1 MENKETFSKKEI
13 ENIYRMKNE
22 IEDLIKTKELFEYY
36 IVSSPTAT
44 DKFTKHSYRS
54 HPSFV
59 IAGGVF
65 ASIFHKEEIN
75 DIDVFILGEHHI
87 IHSEDWI
94 TPNYDAFS
102 TLIRYKEGR
111 WNVQFRL
118 DEDDNYHNPHV
129 FGTAT
134 HKESGIQYIMTDH
147 LTRQDLLKDFDFV
160 HCTVSYHEGKLNIN
174 RGAYDAIANK
184 HLVPQNRKKKIKQWR
199 QDKFIGRGWSDHT
212 NPDYKL
218 ITIFDKAIERAMA
231 QKSAEIRKEY
241 EWPVY
246 PQSTSSTITGAE
258 LDEKAWK
265 ELFEKDKEKWK
276 MKTESALAN
285 YWTDILQEE

>member
-36 IVSSPTAT
+36 IVSTPTAT
-44 DKFTKHSYRS
+44 DKFTKHSYRN

-65 ASIFHKEEIN
+65 ASIFHKEKIF

-87 IHSEDWI
+87 ISSEDWI
-94 TPNYDAFS
+94 TPNYDHFS
-102 TLIRYKEGR
+102 SLIRYKNGR

-134 HKESGIQYIMTDH
+134 HKESGIQYIMTNH
-147 LTRQDLLKDFDFV
+147 LTRQELLKDFDFV

-199 QDKFIGRGWSDHT
+199 QDKFIGRGWWDENNPIVNQTGRTLKDIMDEVLDKKGVDIFEDALKHPPVVNPTNLSDRT
-212 NPDYKL
+212 
-218 ITIFDKAIERAMA
+218 
-231 QKSAEIRKEY
+231 
-241 EWPVY
+241 
-246 PQSTSSTITGAE
+246 
-258 LDEKAWK
+258 
-265 ELFEKDKEKWK
+265 WK
-276 MKTESALAN
+276 MLINDTDKMSHKQV
-285 YWTDILQEE
+285 WTNSTKVI

>member
-44 DKFTKHSYRS
+44 DKFTKHSYRN

-65 ASIFHKEEIN
+65 ASIFHKEKIN
-75 DIDVFILGEHHI
+75 DIDVFILGERHI
-87 IHSEDWI
+87 INSEEWI

-102 TLIRYKEGR
+102 TLIRYKDGR

-129 FGTAT
+129 YGTAT

-199 QDKFIGRGWSDHT
+199 RDKFRGRGWWDDDNPVNQTGRTIKDIMDEILDKKGVDIFQDALKHPAINPT
-212 NPDYKL
+212 NLGDDVWNDLLKQDGK
-218 ITIFDKAIERAMA
+218 ISHK
-231 QKSAEIRKEY
+231 Q
-241 EWPVY
+241 V
-246 PQSTSSTITGAE
+246 
-258 LDEKAWK
+258 
-265 ELFEKDKEKWK
+265 
-276 MKTESALAN
+276 
-285 YWTDILQEE
+285 WTNTTDPYLQTK

>member
-36 IVSSPTAT
+36 IVSTPTAT
-44 DKFTKHSYRS
+44 DKFTKHSYRN

-65 ASIFHKEEIN
+65 ASIFHKEKIN

-87 IHSEDWI
+87 ISSEDWI
-94 TPNYDAFS
+94 TPNYDHFS
-102 TLIRYKEGR
+102 SLIRYKEGK
-111 WNVQFRL
+111 WNVQFRFN
-118 DEDDNYHNPHV
+118 EDDNYYNPHV

-147 LTRQDLLKDFDFV
+147 LTRQELLKDFDFV

-199 QDKFIGRGWSDHT
+199 QDKFIRRGWWDDDNPIVNQTGRTIKDIMDEVLDKKGVDIFQDALKHPHPVINPT
-212 NPDYKL
+212 NLGD
-218 ITIFDKAIERAMA
+218 D
-231 QKSAEIRKEY
+231 
-241 EWPVY
+241 V
-246 PQSTSSTITGAE
+246 
-258 LDEKAWK
+258 
-265 ELFEKDKEKWK
+265 
-276 MKTESALAN
+276 
-285 YWTDILQEE
+285 WTDLLKQDGKISHKQVWTNSTKVI

>member
-22 IEDLIKTKELFEYY
+22 IEDLIKNKELFEYY

-44 DKFTKHSYRS
+44 DKFTKHTYKN

-65 ASIFHKEEIN
+65 ASIFHKEKIF
-75 DIDVFILGEHHI
+75 DIDVFILGERHI
-87 IHSEDWI
+87 ISSEDWI
-94 TPNYDAFS
+94 TPNSDHFS
-102 TLIRYKEGR
+102 SLIRYKEGR
-111 WNVQFRL
+111 WNVKFRL
-118 DEDDNYHNPHV
+118 DEDDKYHNPHV

-134 HKESGIQYIMTDH
+134 HKESGVQYIMTDH

-199 QDKFIGRGWSDHT
+199 MEKFLSRGWWDENNPIVNQHGRTIKDIMEEVLDKRGVDIFQDALKHPAINPT
-212 NPDYKL
+212 NLGDDVWRELMDGSHKQVW
-218 ITIFDKAIERAMA
+218 TN
-231 QKSAEIRKEY
+231 
-241 EWPVY
+241 
-246 PQSTSSTITGAE
+246 STKVI
-258 LDEKAWK
+258 
-265 ELFEKDKEKWK
+265 
-276 MKTESALAN
+276 
-285 YWTDILQEE
+285 

>member
-22 IEDLIKTKELFEYY
+22 IEDLIKTKELLEYY
-36 IVSSPTAT
+36 IVSTPTAT
-44 DKFTKHSYRS
+44 DKFTKHSYNKN

-65 ASIFHKEEIN
+65 ASIFHKEKIN

-87 IHSEDWI
+87 ISSEDWI
-94 TPNYDAFS
+94 TPNYDHFS
-102 TLIRYKEGR
+102 SLIRYKDGR
-111 WNVQFRL
+111 WNVQFHL
-118 DEDDNYHNPHV
+118 DEGDNYHNPHV

-199 QDKFIGRGWSDHT
+199 KDKFIGRGWWDDDNPVNTTVRTIKDIMDEILDKKGVDIFQDALKHPAINPT
-212 NPDYKL
+212 N
-218 ITIFDKAIERAMA
+218 
-231 QKSAEIRKEY
+231 
-241 EWPVY
+241 
-246 PQSTSSTITGAE
+246 
-258 LDEKAWK
+258 LD
-265 ELFEKDKEKWK
+265 DDV
-276 MKTESALAN
+276 
-285 YWTDILQEE
+285 WTDLLKQDGKISHKQVWTNSTKVI

>member
-36 IVSSPTAT
+36 IVSTPTAT
-44 DKFTKHSYRS
+44 DKFTKHSFRN

-65 ASIFHKEEIN
+65 ASIFHKEKIN

-87 IHSEDWI
+87 ISSENWI
-94 TPNYDAFS
+94 TPNYDYFS
-102 TLIRYKEGR
+102 SLFRYKEGR
-111 WNVQFRL
+111 WNVQFHL

-147 LTRQDLLKDFDFV
+147 LKRQDLLKDFDFV

-174 RGAYDAIANK
+174 RGAYDAIANR
-184 HLVPQNRKKKIKQWR
+184 HLVPQNRKMKIKQWR
-199 QDKFIGRGWSDHT
+199 RDKFRGRGWWDDDNPVNTTSRTIKDIMDEILDKKGVDIFEDALKHPAINPTRLGDDVWNDLLQQDGMSHKQVWT
-212 NPDYKL
+212 N
-218 ITIFDKAIERAMA
+218 
-231 QKSAEIRKEY
+231 
-241 EWPVY
+241 
-246 PQSTSSTITGAE
+246 STKVI
-258 LDEKAWK
+258 
-265 ELFEKDKEKWK
+265 
-276 MKTESALAN
+276 
-285 YWTDILQEE
+285 

>member
-22 IEDLIKTKELFEYY
+22 IEDLIKTKELFNYY
-36 IVSSPTAT
+36 IISMPTAT
-44 DKFTKHSYRS
+44 EKLTKHSYTKN
-54 HPSFV
+54 HVSFV

-65 ASIFHKEEIN
+65 ASIFHKEKIN
-75 DIDVFILGEHHI
+75 DIDVFILGERHI
-87 IHSEDWI
+87 INSEEWI

-129 FGTAT
+129 YGTAT

-199 QDKFIGRGWSDHT
+199 QDKFIGRGWWDENNPVNTTGRTIKDIMDEVLDKKGVDIFEDALTHPHPVINPT
-212 NPDYKL
+212 NLGD
-218 ITIFDKAIERAMA
+218 D
-231 QKSAEIRKEY
+231 
-241 EWPVY
+241 V
-246 PQSTSSTITGAE
+246 
-258 LDEKAWK
+258 
-265 ELFEKDKEKWK
+265 
-276 MKTESALAN
+276 
-285 YWTDILQEE
+285 WTDLLKQDGKISQKQVWTNSTKVI

>member
-36 IVSSPTAT
+36 IVSTPTAT
-44 DKFTKHSYRS
+44 DKFTKHSYRN

-65 ASIFHKEEIN
+65 ASIFHKEKIF
-75 DIDVFILGEHHI
+75 DIDVFILGERHI
-87 IHSEDWI
+87 ISSEDWI
-94 TPNYDAFS
+94 TPNYDHFS
-102 TLIRYKEGR
+102 SLIRYKEGD
-111 WNVQFRL
+111 WYVKFRL
-118 DEDDNYHNPHV
+118 DEDDKYHNPHV
-129 FGTAT
+129 FGTAS
-134 HKESGIQYIMTDH
+134 HKESGVQYIMTDH

-199 QDKFIGRGWSDHT
+199 QDKFISRGWWDENNPIVNQTGRTIKDIMEEILDKKGADIFTDALKHPAINPT
-212 NPDYKL
+212 NLGDDVWNDLLQQDGK
-218 ITIFDKAIERAMA
+218 ISHKQVWTN
-231 QKSAEIRKEY
+231 
-241 EWPVY
+241 
-246 PQSTSSTITGAE
+246 STKVI
-258 LDEKAWK
+258 
-265 ELFEKDKEKWK
+265 
-276 MKTESALAN
+276 
-285 YWTDILQEE
+285 

>member
-1 MENKETFSKKEI
+1 MENKETFSNKEI

-36 IVSSPTAT
+36 IVSTPTAT
-44 DKFTKHSYRS
+44 DKFTKHSYRN

-65 ASIFHKEEIN
+65 ASIFHKEKIN

-87 IHSEDWI
+87 ISSEDWI

-102 TLIRYKEGR
+102 TLIRYKEGL
-111 WNVQFRL
+111 WNVKFRL
-118 DEDDNYHNPHV
+118 NEEDKYHNPHV

-134 HKESGIQYIMTDH
+134 HKESGIQYVMTDH

-199 QDKFIGRGWSDHT
+199 QDKFIRRGWWDDNNPIVNQTGRTLKDIMEEVLDKKGVDIFQDALKHPPVINPTNLSDRT
-212 NPDYKL
+212 
-218 ITIFDKAIERAMA
+218 
-231 QKSAEIRKEY
+231 
-241 EWPVY
+241 
-246 PQSTSSTITGAE
+246 
-258 LDEKAWK
+258 
-265 ELFEKDKEKWK
+265 WK
-276 MKTESALAN
+276 MLINDTDKMRQT
-285 YWTDILQEE
+285 WTNSTKVI

>member
-36 IVSSPTAT
+36 IVSTPTAT
-44 DKFTKHSYRS
+44 DKLTKHFYNKD
-54 HPSFV
+54 HVSFV

-65 ASIFHKEEIN
+65 ASIFHKEKIN
-75 DIDVFILGEHHI
+75 DIDMFILGERHI
-87 IHSEDWI
+87 INSEEWI

-102 TLIRYKEGR
+102 TLIRYKTGR
-111 WNVQFRL
+111 WNVQFHL

-147 LTRQDLLKDFDFV
+147 LTRQDLLKDFDFL

-199 QDKFIGRGWSDHT
+199 QDKFLSRGWWDENNPLVNQHGRTIKDIMDEVLDKRGVDIFQDALKHPPVVNPT
-212 NPDYKL
+212 NLGD
-218 ITIFDKAIERAMA
+218 DM
-231 QKSAEIRKEY
+231 
-241 EWPVY
+241 
-246 PQSTSSTITGAE
+246 
-258 LDEKAWK
+258 
-265 ELFEKDKEKWK
+265 
-276 MKTESALAN
+276 
-285 YWTDILQEE
+285 WTDLLKQDGKISHKQVWTNTTDPYLQTK

>member
-44 DKFTKHSYRS
+44 DKFTKHTYKN

-65 ASIFHKEEIN
+65 ASIFHKEKIK

-111 WNVQFRL
+111 WNVQFHL
-118 DEDDNYHNPHV
+118 EEDDNYHNPHV

-174 RGAYDAIANK
+174 RGAYDAIANR

-199 QDKFIGRGWSDHT
+199 KDKFRGRGWWDDDYPVNQTGRTIKDIMDEILDKKGVDIFQDALKHPPVINPTNLDHDVWKRLMDDSDR
-212 NPDYKL
+212 
-218 ITIFDKAIERAMA
+218 I
-231 QKSAEIRKEY
+231 QQ
-241 EWPVY
+241 V
-246 PQSTSSTITGAE
+246 
-258 LDEKAWK
+258 
-265 ELFEKDKEKWK
+265 
-276 MKTESALAN
+276 
-285 YWTDILQEE
+285 WTDSTKVI

>member
-44 DKFTKHSYRS
+44 DKFTKHSYRN

-65 ASIFHKEEIN
+65 ASIFHKEKVN

-111 WNVQFRL
+111 WNVKFHL
-118 DEDDNYHNPHV
+118 DEGDDYHNPRV
-129 FGTAT
+129 YGTAT
-134 HKESGIQYIMTDH
+134 HKESSIQYIMTDH

-174 RGAYDAIANK
+174 RGAYDAIANR

-199 QDKFIGRGWSDHT
+199 RDKFRGRGWWDDDNPVNTTSRTIKDIMDEVLDKKGVDIFQDALKHPPVINPTNIDHDVWKRLMDDSDR
-212 NPDYKL
+212 
-218 ITIFDKAIERAMA
+218 I
-231 QKSAEIRKEY
+231 QQ
-241 EWPVY
+241 V
-246 PQSTSSTITGAE
+246 
-258 LDEKAWK
+258 
-265 ELFEKDKEKWK
+265 
-276 MKTESALAN
+276 
-285 YWTDILQEE
+285 WTDSTKVI

>member
-36 IVSSPTAT
+36 IVSTPTAT
-44 DKFTKHSYRS
+44 DKFTKHSYRN

-65 ASIFHKEEIN
+65 ASIFHKEKIN

-87 IHSEDWI
+87 ISSEDWI
-94 TPNYDAFS
+94 TPNYDHFS
-102 TLIRYKEGR
+102 SLIRYKEGR
-111 WNVQFRL
+111 WNVQFHL
-118 DEDDNYHNPHV
+118 EEDDNYHNPHV

-134 HKESGIQYIMTDH
+134 HKESGVQYIMTDH

-174 RGAYDAIANK
+174 RGAYDAIANR
-184 HLVPQNRKKKIKQWR
+184 HLVPQNRKMKIKQWR
-199 QDKFIGRGWSDHT
+199 RDKFRGRGWWDDDYQVNTTGRTIKDIMDEILDKKGVDIFTDALKHPAINPT
-212 NPDYKL
+212 NLGD
-218 ITIFDKAIERAMA
+218 
-231 QKSAEIRKEY
+231 Y
-241 EWPVY
+241 EWNDLLKQDGKISQKQVWTN
-246 PQSTSSTITGAE
+246 STKVI
-258 LDEKAWK
+258 
-265 ELFEKDKEKWK
+265 
-276 MKTESALAN
+276 
-285 YWTDILQEE
+285 